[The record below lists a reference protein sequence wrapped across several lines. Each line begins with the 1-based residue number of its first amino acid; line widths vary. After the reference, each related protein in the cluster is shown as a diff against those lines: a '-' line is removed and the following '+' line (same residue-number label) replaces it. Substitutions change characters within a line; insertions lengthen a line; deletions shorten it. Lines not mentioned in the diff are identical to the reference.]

1 MDKEKKLSNLF
12 DLVCDELTGRIGN
25 GEATPTDLNVARQLL
40 KDNNITAH
48 PAVESP
54 LASLSNALPFPS
66 IEDVKEAAEAQVT

>member
-1 MDKEKKLSNLF
+1 MDKEKKLSSLF

-48 PAVESP
+48 PAEKSP

-66 IEDVKEAAEAQVT
+66 VEDVKETAGVK

>member
-1 MDKEKKLSNLF
+1 MDKEKKLSSLF
-12 DLVCDELTGRIGN
+12 DLVCEELTGRISN

-48 PAVESP
+48 PAEKSP

-66 IEDVKEAAEAQVT
+66 VEDVKDVAGVK

>member
-1 MDKEKKLSNLF
+1 MDKEKKLSSLF
-12 DLVCDELTGRIGN
+12 DLVCEELTGRISN

-48 PAVESP
+48 PAAESP

-66 IEDVKEAAEAQVT
+66 VEDVKEAAGVK